1 MTEPAKLLRRTRR
14 LDADDPAVRESFE
27 RLFYRGFAHVTH
39 NRLIRTLWDWDIPG
53 ERLRTRVPYEDQAL
67 WGRFTNDRFDAG
79 AAVNVRLN
87 QLQSGAY
94 GFTMPLE
101 LAPQAAQ
108 GRVCEFMAFFVVD
121 DNSLS
126 GLFAFWNDVFE
137 ALREL
142 GFTHTVGTTAPKILP
157 LYRRIGAIP
166 IDEAVIEGETRY
178 FIHFDLSRTSR
189 WMKRE
194 ASSLA
199 APELSEPVYLVS
211 PAPAPADALSLV
223 DQELG
228 VQLARL
234 LVVLNIA
241 RGESDEGHSLDVR
254 TRCAARIRQLLQKY
268 LAHIAAA
275 SKTPEQTAAVVQ
287 RERQLVAFDAL
298 TESVHG
304 FASLACAH
312 PGRMT
317 DTLVES
323 LDALLLTALRAWD
336 HEEGEQETLVA
347 VTRED
352 RAPMLAKLRENARGE
367 ALGAPS
373 EAVLVELGDHF
384 AQAVRVLHRLF
395 GSDTL

>member
-1 MTEPAKLLRRTRR
+1 MTEPAKLLRQTRR
-14 LDADDPAVRESFE
+14 LDANDPAVRDSFE
-27 RLFYRGFAHVTH
+27 RLFYRGFEHSTH

-87 QLQSGAY
+87 QLQSGAF

-101 LAPQAAQ
+101 LTPQAAQ

-142 GFTHTVGTTAPKILP
+142 GFTHTIGTTAPKILP

-166 IDEAVIEGETRY
+166 IDEAVIDGETRY

-189 WMKRE
+189 WLKRE

-199 APELSEPVYLVS
+199 APALSEPVYLVS
-211 PAPAPADALSLV
+211 PAPAPAEALSLV

-228 VQLARL
+228 MQLARL

-241 RGESDEGHSLDVR
+241 RGESDEGYSLDLR
-254 TRCAARIRQLLQKY
+254 SRCAARIRQLLQKY
-268 LAHIAAA
+268 LAHIASA
-275 SKTPEQTAAVVQ
+275 SKSPEQTAAVVQ
-287 RERQLVAFDAL
+287 RERQVVSFDAL
-298 TESVHG
+298 TESVHS

-312 PGRMT
+312 PCRMT

-323 LDALLLTALRAWD
+323 LDLLLLTALRAWD
-336 HEEGEQETLVA
+336 DEEGEREMLVA
-347 VTRED
+347 LTRED
-352 RAPMLAKLRENARGE
+352 RAPMLDKLRENTLGE
-367 ALGAPS
+367 TPGAPP
-373 EAVLVELGDHF
+373 EARLTELGDHF

-395 GSDTL
+395 GSDRL